1 MVTIILLAVNLFVI
15 LCFFISQNC
24 DSNLKKSIV
33 LGVELPDSFKSEEKV
48 LSLTKQ
54 FKIINCV
61 VFLIFA
67 FLSVMGFFIKN
78 PTLKTI
84 LLISIVVLAAAA
96 YMLIYGIFNKK
107 LKALK
112 KSAGL
117 DTKGDDCWIWG
128 MFYNNPNDNNLT
140 VKSRYGVNTAFN
152 LGNKTGQFVFWAVLI
167 AVIAVA
173 VFVIALLVR

>member
-1 MVTIILLAVNLFVI
+1 MASIILFIINMFVI

-54 FKIINCV
+54 FKITNCV
-61 VFLIFA
+61 VFLIFV
-67 FLSVMGFFIKN
+67 FLSVLGFFIKN
-78 PTLKTI
+78 PTIKTI
-84 LLISIVVLAAAA
+84 LLISIVVLAAAS
-96 YMLIYGIFNKK
+96 YMIIYGIYNKK

-128 MFYNNPNDNNLT
+128 MFYNNHDDSNVT
-140 VKSRYGVNTAFN
+140 VKSRYGINSAFN
-152 LGNKTGQFVFWAVLI
+152 LGNKTGKFVFWTVFI
-167 AVIAVA
+167 AVIVAA
-173 VFVIALLVR
+173 VFVIGLLVM